1 MKKIYFIPLLCLSF
15 FGFSQTSKTKI
26 EEGTIILL
34 KSLSII
40 SSNTSMDGES
50 IDFYCV
56 ENVVVDNKV
65 IIKKNSKV
73 TGKVE
78 SSEKSRSLGKE
89 GSLKIIFNYITAI
102 DGQNIPISGV
112 YNYVRG
118 DNKSGNAV
126 GLSFVFSP
134 LFLFLKGKEAVIPI
148 GSLIEVY
155 TTKEIDIQAQ

>member
-1 MKKIYFIPLLCLSF
+1 MKRILIIPFICF
-15 FGFSQTSKTKI
+15 YIIGYSQSTKTKV

-40 SSNTSMDGES
+40 SSNTTMDGES
-50 IDFYCV
+50 IDFFCAD
-56 ENVVVDNKV
+56 NVVVNNKL

-78 SSEKSRSLGKE
+78 SSEKSRSLGKG
-89 GSLKIIFNYITAI
+89 GSLKIIVAKPI
-102 DGQNIPISGV
+102 DINIKNIPISGV
-112 YNYVRG
+112 YNYVKG
-118 DNKSGNAV
+118 DNKSGTAV

-134 LFLFLKGKEAVIPI
+134 LFLFVKGKEANIPI

-155 TTKEIDIQAQ
+155 ITQEINIQAQ

>member
-50 IDFYCV
+50 IDFYCA

>member
-1 MKKIYFIPLLCLSF
+1 MCLSF
-15 FGFSQTSKTKI
+15 FSFSQTSKTKI

-50 IDFYCV
+50 IDFYCA
-56 ENVVVDNKV
+56 ENIVVDNKI

-73 TGKVE
+73 TGRIE

-89 GSLKIIFNYITAI
+89 GSLKIIFNYISAI

-112 YNYVRG
+112 YNYVKG
-118 DNKSGNAV
+118 DNKSGTAV

-134 LFLFLKGKEAVIPI
+134 LFLFVKGKEANIPI

-155 TTKEIDIQAQ
+155 ITQEINIQAQ

>member
-1 MKKIYFIPLLCLSF
+1 MPFCFI
-15 FGFSQTSKTKI
+15 GFSQTSKTKI

-40 SSNTSMDGES
+40 SSNTTWNGES
-50 IDFYCV
+50 FDFFCAD
-56 ENVVVDNKV
+56 NVVVDNKI

-78 SSEKSRSLGKE
+78 SLEKSRSLGKG
-89 GSLKIIFNYITAI
+89 GSLKIVFNYITAI

-112 YNYVRG
+112 YNYVKG
-118 DNKSGNAV
+118 DNKSGTAV

-134 LFLFLKGKEAVIPI
+134 LFLFVKGKEANIPI

-155 TTKEIDIQAQ
+155 TTQEINIQAQ

>member
-15 FGFSQTSKTKI
+15 FSFSQTSKTKI

-50 IDFYCV
+50 IDFYCA
-56 ENVVVDNKV
+56 ENIVVDNKI

-73 TGKVE
+73 TGRIE

-89 GSLKIIFNYITAI
+89 GSLKIIFNYISAI

-112 YNYVRG
+112 YNYVKG
-118 DNKSGNAV
+118 DNKSGTAV

-134 LFLFLKGKEAVIPI
+134 LFLFVKGKEANIPI

-155 TTKEIDIQAQ
+155 TTQEINIQAQ

>member
-1 MKKIYFIPLLCLSF
+1 MFCLSLI
-15 FGFSQTSKTKI
+15 GYSQSIKTKV

-40 SSNTSMDGES
+40 SSNTTMDGES
-50 IDFYCV
+50 IDFFCAD
-56 ENVVVDNKV
+56 NLVVNNKL
-65 IIKKNSKV
+65 IIKKNSKI

-78 SSEKSRSLGKE
+78 SSEKSRSLGKG

-112 YNYVRG
+112 YNYVKG
-118 DNKSGNAV
+118 DNKSGTAI
-126 GLSFVFSP
+126 GLSLVLSP
-134 LFLFLKGKEAVIPI
+134 FFLFLKGKEANIPI

-155 TTKEIDIQAQ
+155 TTQEIEIQAQ

>member
-1 MKKIYFIPLLCLSF
+1 MKRILIIPFIF
-15 FGFSQTSKTKI
+15 FYIIGYSQSTKTKI

-40 SSNTSMDGES
+40 SSNTTMDGES
-50 IDFYCV
+50 IDFFCA
-56 ENVVVDNKV
+56 ENVIVDNKI

-78 SSEKSRSLGKE
+78 SLEKSRSLGKE
-89 GSLKIIFNYITAI
+89 GSLKIVFNYITAI

>member
-1 MKKIYFIPLLCLSF
+1 MPFCFI
-15 FGFSQTSKTKI
+15 GYSQSTKTKI
-26 EEGTIILL
+26 EEGTIILI

-40 SSNTSMDGES
+40 SSNTTMDGES
-50 IDFYCV
+50 IDFFCAD
-56 ENVVVDNKV
+56 NVVVNNKL

-78 SSEKSRSLGKE
+78 SSEKSRSLGKG

-112 YNYVRG
+112 YNYVKG
-118 DNKSGNAV
+118 DNKSGTAV

-134 LFLFLKGKEAVIPI
+134 LFLFVKGKEANIPI

-155 TTKEIDIQAQ
+155 TTQEINIQAQ

>member
-1 MKKIYFIPLLCLSF
+1 MKKIIIIPMLCLSLI
-15 FGFSQTSKTKI
+15 GYSQSIKTKV

-40 SSNTSMDGES
+40 SSNTTMDGES
-50 IDFYCV
+50 IDFFCAD
-56 ENVVVDNKV
+56 NLVVNNKL
-65 IIKKNSKV
+65 IIKKNSKI

-78 SSEKSRSLGKE
+78 SSEKSRSLGKG

-112 YNYVRG
+112 YNYVKG
-118 DNKSGNAV
+118 DNKSGTAI
-126 GLSFVFSP
+126 GLSLVLSP
-134 LFLFLKGKEAVIPI
+134 FFLFLKGKEANIPI

-155 TTKEIDIQAQ
+155 TTQEIEIQAQ

>member
-1 MKKIYFIPLLCLSF
+1 MKKIIIIPMFCLSLI
-15 FGFSQTSKTKI
+15 GYSQSIKTKV

-40 SSNTSMDGES
+40 SSNTTMDGES
-50 IDFYCV
+50 IDFFCA
-56 ENVVVDNKV
+56 ENLVVNNKL
-65 IIKKNSKV
+65 IIKKNSKI

-78 SSEKSRSLGKE
+78 SSEKSRSLGKG

-112 YNYVRG
+112 YNYVKG
-118 DNKSGNAV
+118 DNKSGTAI
-126 GLSFVFSP
+126 GLSLVLSP
-134 LFLFLKGKEAVIPI
+134 FFLFLKGKEANIPI

-155 TTKEIDIQAQ
+155 TTQEIEIQAQ

>member
-1 MKKIYFIPLLCLSF
+1 MKKIYFIPLLYLSF

-50 IDFYCV
+50 IDFYCA
-56 ENVVVDNKV
+56 ENIVVDNKI

-73 TGKVE
+73 TGKIE

-89 GSLKIIFNYITAI
+89 GSLKIIFNYISAI

-112 YNYVRG
+112 YNYVKG
-118 DNKSGNAV
+118 DNKSSNAV

>member
-50 IDFYCV
+50 IDFYCA

-148 GSLIEVY
+148 GSIIEVY